1 MEENKNV
8 EATEVKESTKKEAT
22 KQIQKNFKFSSE
34 EEKNEINEIIAALTT
49 EQDEKEKTTDGFKI
63 LRALRSVIND
73 DNRNKLI
80 ETTENQ
86 KLATMFAG
94 AFVEVELMQRRVT
107 EKFERLMES
116 TNYELDEIRK
126 SLTNEYEKKI
136 AKLEKEIERLE
147 KDLEKANETKEATE
161 VQVKEQTEAIVSLEE
176 KVKSMNDTLI
186 QKDKEIALLENQA
199 KTKDTLVEETKTH
212 LAEANNLVSQMR
224 QLEQVNMDKI
234 EALNKEN
241 KELSERYSMVNQDN
255 RSLTYKLKQ
264 KDMEIEFSNKEKV
277 RLESDLVRVRAERDE
292 AQDKVEQSLV
302 ATRSLEEKLRN
313 QMMLVMSNLATQQT
327 PTTTV
332 EEEGSK
338 DSQTRVAPTTKPS
351 VVVENKKTKNQA
363 TSNKK
368 NMTYQLINEDGK
380 EVFRGT
386 WNGLV
391 RKANAMQ
398 KKAEVTIE
406 TEVSE
411 IEKLLSPCVI
421 KVIKK

>member
-49 EQDEKEKTTDGFKI
+49 EQDEKEKITDGFKI

-73 DNRNKLI
+73 GNRNKLI

-86 KLATMFAG
+86 KLAAMFAG

-116 TNYELDEIRK
+116 ANYELDEIR
-126 SLTNEYEKKI
+126 SDLTNKYEKKV
-136 AKLEKEIERLE
+136 AKLEKEVERLE
-147 KDLEKANETKEATE
+147 NDLEKANEVKDAVE
-161 VQVKEQTEAIVSLEE
+161 VQVKEQIETIANLEE
-176 KVKSMNDTLI
+176 KVKSMNDTLV
-186 QKDKEIALLENQA
+186 QKEKEITLLESQA

-241 KELSERYSMVNQDN
+241 KELSERYSRVNQDN
-255 RSLTYKLKQ
+255 HSLTYELKQ
-264 KDMEIEFSNKEKV
+264 KDMEIEFSNKEKA
-277 RLESDLVRVRAERDE
+277 RLESDLVRVRNERDE
-292 AQDKVEQSLV
+292 AKDKVEQSLI

-313 QMMLVMSNLATQQT
+313 QMMSVMSNLTTQ
-327 PTTTV
+327 PIPTV
-332 EEEGSK
+332 EEDGGK
-338 DSQTRVAPTTKPS
+338 DTPSIPQPTKATFQVLDTKGKSLFKGNKTELVKYVNTVQREKKVTTKTD
-351 VVVENKKTKNQA
+351 VNVIK
-363 TSNKK
+363 
-368 NMTYQLINEDGK
+368 D
-380 EVFRGT
+380 
-386 WNGLV
+386 
-391 RKANAMQ
+391 
-398 KKAEVTIE
+398 
-406 TEVSE
+406 
-411 IEKLLSPCVI
+411 LLHPCVI